1 MCWSLTTLTD
11 NTSNSDDISNDPLDP
26 ADVMDTGFYEELLHD
41 SSTLSFPDHPSTSE
55 APTNPN
61 LTERPDQTEV
71 GEVAKLV
78 PPQEMSSPVV
88 DKVPFGSPGA
98 PIPDKPQGPSAYE
111 AWQAMFEDSAW
122 APFCSGL
129 EWDIAQWAK
138 MRGRTPSALSG
149 LLEIPGVRIYP

>member
-11 NTSNSDDISNDPLDP
+11 NTSNSDDISNDPLNP
-26 ADVMDTGFYEELLHD
+26 ANVTDVDFYEELLHD

-71 GEVAKLV
+71 GEAAELV

-88 DKVPFGSPGA
+88 DKIPSCRPGA
-98 PIPDKPQGPSAYE
+98 PIPNKPQRPSACE
-111 AWQAMFEDSAW
+111 A
-122 APFCSGL
+122 
-129 EWDIAQWAK
+129 
-138 MRGRTPSALSG
+138 
-149 LLEIPGVRIYP
+149 